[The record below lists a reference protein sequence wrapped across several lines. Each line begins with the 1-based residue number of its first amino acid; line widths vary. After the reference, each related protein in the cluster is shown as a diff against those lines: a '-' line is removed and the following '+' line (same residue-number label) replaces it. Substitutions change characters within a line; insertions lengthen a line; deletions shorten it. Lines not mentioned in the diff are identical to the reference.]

1 MNDAPS
7 AEELLRAVERFLE
20 RDVVPR
26 LEGVPKFHAR
36 VAANVVAMVAREIET
51 ADAHE
56 QGEWERLGALLASD
70 APCPPDR
77 GVRRAGL
84 LERNDELAAA
94 IDEAEADRDARAIL
108 LRAEGRAFRAYQSFM
123 YTSTKRDII

>member
-1 MNDAPS
+1 VNDAPS

-56 QGEWERLGALLASD
+56 QGEWRRLGALLESD

-84 LERNDELAAA
+84 LERNDELARRIRAGLA
-94 IDEAEADRDARAIL
+94 GADPW
-108 LRAEGRAFRAYQSFM
+108 RAEVLAHLGRTVDDKLAVARPP
-123 YTSTKRDII
+123 RER

>member
-1 MNDAPS
+1 VNDAPS

-56 QGEWERLGALLASD
+56 HGEWQRLGALLESD

-77 GVRRAGL
+77 GLRRASL
-84 LERNDELAAA
+84 LERNDELARRIRAGL
-94 IDEAEADRDARAIL
+94 ADADPW
-108 LRAEGRAFRAYQSFM
+108 RAEVLAHL
-123 YTSTKRDII
+123 KRTVDDKLAVARPPRER